1 MGMISTALNHILLH
15 CFLVFQIVP
24 QILKQVRTK
33 IMDIEKIRTLIALME
48 ESELVNL
55 EISSENELVSLTRH
69 YDAPV
74 QTMMAA
80 PAAAGA
86 PANAE
91 TKKAKAGSVETSPM
105 VGVFYSAASP
115 NDPPYVQVGQKV
127 QAGDTLGIIEAM
139 KIMNP
144 LEATQSGVV
153 DAILVD
159 NSEVVQFGQPVIRYK
174 A

>member
-1 MGMISTALNHILLH
+1 
-15 CFLVFQIVP
+15 
-24 QILKQVRTK
+24 
-33 IMDIEKIRTLIALME
+33 MDIEKIRTLIALME

-55 EISSENELVSLTRH
+55 EISSDDEHISLTRH

-74 QTMMAA
+74 PTMMAA
-80 PAAAGA
+80 PAASAAAVEGK
-86 PANAE
+86 PAE
-91 TKKAKAGSVETSPM
+91 KAGSVESSPM
-105 VGVFYSAASP
+105 VGVFYSAPSP
-115 NDPPYVQVGQKV
+115 NDPPFVKVGQKV

-144 LEATQSGVV
+144 LEATQSGIV
-153 DAILVD
+153 DEILVD